1 MHIPHGL
8 AFHNNYLYVADETR
22 VLRYSYL
29 GNGRVGA
36 QEVIVSGLPGGG
48 DGHVSRTIGFS
59 AEGKMYVSIGSS
71 CNLCEEGDERRA
83 AIMEYNADG
92 SGGRVFA
99 SGLRNSVGFAFHPY
113 SGEIWATENGRD
125 YLGDNL
131 PPDEIN
137 IVRDG
142 GHYGWPY
149 CYGNNVTDPNFNRSS
164 FCATA
169 SGSTFN
175 VQAHSAILGL
185 RFIEGAQF
193 PRDWQGDLLVAYHG
207 SWNRTEYTGYKVARL
222 DVEGSAITRQ
232 YDFISGWLLPDDS
245 RAGRP
250 VDVIFDPLDGALYIS
265 DDKAN
270 VIYRVTKAD
279 G

>member
-1 MHIPHGL
+1 MFPTSALVRNCETNDPKVYALEVNAEDAAVLHWVNISGESALVYSPDFFKKIFCINTQEFALYASGGVYDSPNLISTYARIQLPGLAAGALPPVLSLPEGFKISLFPPQAVGPLRFMAFSPDNILFVSMPASNGLYARDRKEDGKIFAFPDTNRDGVADETITVLSGMHIPHGL

-99 SGLRNSVGFAFHPY
+99 SGLRNSVGFA
-113 SGEIWATENGRD
+113 
-125 YLGDNL
+125 
-131 PPDEIN
+131 
-137 IVRDG
+137 
-142 GHYGWPY
+142 
-149 CYGNNVTDPNFNRSS
+149 
-164 FCATA
+164 
-169 SGSTFN
+169 
-175 VQAHSAILGL
+175 
-185 RFIEGAQF
+185 
-193 PRDWQGDLLVAYHG
+193 
-207 SWNRTEYTGYKVARL
+207 
-222 DVEGSAITRQ
+222 
-232 YDFISGWLLPDDS
+232 
-245 RAGRP
+245 
-250 VDVIFDPLDGALYIS
+250 
-265 DDKAN
+265 
-270 VIYRVTKAD
+270 
-279 G
+279 